1 MGGSQSSGAAT
12 LHAKGSKSSRKDSAV
27 QSKKQQSI
35 FEPIVY
41 DVAITFSEKDKAVAE
56 ELSQSLSTH
65 GLVCVMDDAESQA
78 GPAISSGTSLI
89 WVLTENSVSSN
100 YCCDRIAL
108 AYIANVS
115 IIPVHLSPT
124 AALKEKLEFGTK
136 LVLQVVKWFDITDSA
151 TRGEQLTAIGD
162 QIVGKKNQP
171 ESTHD
176 TSEASEQLK
185 HVSHRHRPVCLLI
198 S

>member
-1 MGGSQSSGAAT
+1 MGGAQSSGGT
-12 LHAKGSKSSRKDSAV
+12 NIERKHSKANRKESAG
-27 QSKKQQSI
+27 QSKPKQSI
-35 FEPIVY
+35 LEPIVY
-41 DVAITFSEKDKAVAE
+41 DVAITFSDKDKAVAE

-65 GLVCVMDDAESQA
+65 GLICVMDNAETQT

-115 IIPVHLSPT
+115 IIPVHLSNV
-124 AALKEKLEFGTK
+124 ASLKGKLEFGTK
-136 LVLQVVKWFDITDSA
+136 LVLQVVKWYDITDKD
-151 TRGEQLTAIGD
+151 TRGDQLTAIGD
-162 QIVGKKNQP
+162 QIMSKKNQP
-171 ESTHD
+171 EGTQAKQE
-176 TSEASEQLK
+176 EADEQLK
-185 HVSHRHRPVCLLI
+185 HVSHRHKPV